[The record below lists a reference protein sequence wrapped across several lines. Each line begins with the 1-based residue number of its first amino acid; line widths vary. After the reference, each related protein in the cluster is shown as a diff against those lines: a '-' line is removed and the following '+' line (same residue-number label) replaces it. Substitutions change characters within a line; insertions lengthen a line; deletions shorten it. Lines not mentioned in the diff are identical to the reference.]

1 MGNIE
6 IYRNNVC
13 YLLQAPGLLLG
24 WACPSSRPFP
34 TAPSSWG
41 PSSRQSRRSGG
52 RTCGILPLQGQRLL
66 RKAVTVDNRKIQA
79 VFEVDQCQRSICCE
93 ADYSAEHRVIDGSTL
108 SIPWYW
114 ETIASMIC
122 GGGVADVSRILTPKS
137 SRHSCSHQ
145 RSLHH
150 ILEQKHTG
158 LWSKFLFV
166 LIMLESME
174 YGCWL

>member
-114 ETIASMIC
+114 ETIASMILRNVV
-122 GGGVADVSRILTPKS
+122 VALQMFRAYW
-137 SRHSCSHQ
+137 R
-145 RSLHH
+145 
-150 ILEQKHTG
+150 QKAVGTRAHTNVP
-158 LWSKFLFV
+158 STT
-166 LIMLESME
+166 
-174 YGCWL
+174 Y